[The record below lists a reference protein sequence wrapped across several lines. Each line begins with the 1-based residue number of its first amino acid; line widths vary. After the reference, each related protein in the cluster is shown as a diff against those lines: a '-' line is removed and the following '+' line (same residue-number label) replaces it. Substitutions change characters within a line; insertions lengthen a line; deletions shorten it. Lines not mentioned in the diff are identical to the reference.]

1 MIYKIPKKLDCRNN
15 QAGFTLVELIIVLV
29 IVGIL
34 ATQVVSA
41 LTSDATKVKGAAF
54 RMRGDFN
61 LARSEAVNRNEEVI
75 VTFQIGAV
83 DGYRIW
89 IDDNPAGGD
98 DAYTAGS
105 DTLIKD
111 MTFDSQV
118 QLYDTDCSGDG
129 GPALDGATKGV
140 AKNPPVGS
148 DGVTFVTPDD
158 EFKMMPNG
166 TSNNNGTVY
175 LYVPDPA
182 NPAVMRAAP
191 FAAIMG
197 NNCRVRLVRWRKDL
211 AAWSTK

>member
-15 QAGFTLVELIIVLV
+15 QAGFTLLELIIVLV

-41 LTSDATKVKGAAF
+41 LTSDVTKVKGAAF
-54 RMRGDFN
+54 RMRSDFN

-75 VTFQIGAV
+75 VTFQIGAA

-98 DAYTAGS
+98 GAYTAGG

-111 MTFDSQV
+111 MTLDSQV
-118 QLYDTDCSGDG
+118 QFYGTDCSGDG
-129 GPALDGATKGV
+129 GPPLDGALSG
-140 AKNPPVGS
+140 AGNNPPAGS
-148 DGVTFVTPDD
+148 DGVTFVADD
-158 EFKMMPNG
+158 FTMRSDG
-166 TSNNNGTVY
+166 TSNKNGTVY
-175 LYVPDPA
+175 LYIPDPA

-197 NNCRVRLVRWRKDL
+197 NNCRVRLVRWRTDL